1 MSTPADEDLLEV
13 PLEILAC
20 SAPARLLKLRSNEWL
35 PHGGRAVRGGVGM
48 TPDRHMIGWL
58 VYSYAADD
66 LACPS
71 WPAQAL
77 PLSLDQI
84 FPASVEISIAYQGP
98 DWRRAAGTVN
108 ARLEREC
115 QDVRSRVSIAQTE
128 QADRTISARMA
139 GAAHRQAQREFQNPA
154 WHSDELI

>member
-1 MSTPADEDLLEV
+1 MPDDQALLDV

-20 SAPARLLKLRSNEWL
+20 SAPSRLLKLRSNEWL

-48 TPDRHMIGWL
+48 TPDRLMIGWL
-58 VYSYAADD
+58 AYSYTADD

-77 PLSLDQI
+77 PLTLDQI
-84 FPASVEISIAYQGP
+84 FPASVEISIAYRGP
-98 DWRRAAGTVN
+98 ESRRAVGTVN

-115 QDVRSRVSIAQTE
+115 QDVRARVPVDQTE
-128 QADRTISARMA
+128 QADRTVSARMA
-139 GAAHRQAQREFQNPA
+139 GAAHRQAKREFQNPA
-154 WHSDELI
+154 WHSDDLI

>member
-1 MSTPADEDLLEV
+1 MPGDEALLDLPLEV
-13 PLEILAC
+13 LAC

-35 PHGGRAVRGGVGM
+35 PHGGRAVRGGVGVA
-48 TPDRHMIGWL
+48 PDRRMIGWL

-84 FPASVEISIAYQGP
+84 FPASVEIDIAYDGP
-98 DWRRAAGTVN
+98 DWRRAVGTVN

-115 QDVRSRVSIAQTE
+115 QDVRTRVPIDQTE
-128 QADRTISARMA
+128 QADRTVAARMA
-139 GAAHRQAQREFQNPA
+139 GQAHRQAQRAFQNPA
-154 WHSDELI
+154 WHSDDLI